1 MDALEFLKEERRMC
15 NSFDIGCVKC
25 PLGDI
30 GCCVSP
36 EETDEEFEREIAIV
50 EQWSKE
56 HPRKTRQS
64 VFLEQFPNVRFDIN
78 GIIDISP
85 CQVDQEQYPLTA
97 RIAVDFNLASTAVVN
112 SGCRRWR
119 NERYKPRRCSAC
131 LRRMGGV

>member
-50 EQWSKE
+50 EQWS
-56 HPRKTRQS
+56 RNIRARRGRACFWSSSQTS
-64 VFLEQFPNVRFDIN
+64 
-78 GIIDISP
+78 G
-85 CQVDQEQYPLTA
+85 LT
-97 RIAVDFNLASTAVVN
+97 
-112 SGCRRWR
+112 
-119 NERYKPRRCSAC
+119 
-131 LRRMGGV
+131 

>member
-15 NSFDIGCVKC
+15 NSFDMGCVKC

-56 HPRKTRQS
+56 HQHKTRQS
-64 VFLEQFPNVRFDIN
+64 VFLEQWPETELTKDGV
-78 GIIDISP
+78 ISICP
-85 CQVDQEQYPLTA
+85 MSVSAAYRSKTGGC
-97 RIAVDFNLASTAVVN
+97 ASPTRPQCAECGREFWSKEV
-112 SGCRRWR
+112 
-119 NERYKPRRCSAC
+119 
-131 LRRMGGV
+131 